1 MDTRWYV
8 LAGGVCSGKTA
19 TAEAL
24 RARGYR
30 VMPEIAREVIE
41 EEFKKGKSIE
51 TILRDEVFEF
61 QIEVFRRQQEREKDL
76 PKGEVI
82 FFDRGMPDI
91 RAYLTHYNIPEPAD
105 IAEALAQVSYRNVF
119 LLASLPMEE
128 DPARTETADER
139 AVIHALLEDAH
150 ASLGL
155 PITHIPVAP
164 VEERVERIL
173 AALD

>member
-19 TAEAL
+19 TAQAL

-61 QIEVFRRQQEREKDL
+61 QIEVFRRQREREQTL
-76 PKGEVI
+76 PKDEVI

-91 RAYLTHYNIPEPAD
+91 RAYLTHYNIPEPAE
-105 IAEALAQVSYRNVF
+105 ITEALGQVSYRNVF

-139 AVIHALLEDAH
+139 SIIHARLEDAH
-150 ASLGL
+150 TSLGL
-155 PITHIPVAP
+155 PIIHIPVAP
-164 VEERVERIL
+164 LEDRVERIL

>member
-24 RARGYR
+24 RARSYR

-51 TILRDEVFEF
+51 TILRDEVFAF
-61 QIEVFRRQQEREKDL
+61 QMEVFRRQQERERDL
-76 PKGEVI
+76 PKDDVI

-91 RAYLTHYNIPEPAD
+91 RAYFKHHRIPEPKEITDALS
-105 IAEALAQVSYRNVF
+105 EAAYRRVF
-119 LLASLPMEE
+119 LLDSLPMEA
-128 DPARTETADER
+128 DPARTETDNER
-139 AVIHALLEDAH
+139 RIVHALLKEAYEG
-150 ASLGL
+150 LGF
-155 PITHIPVAP
+155 PITPIPVAP
-164 VEERVERIL
+164 LEDRLELIL
-173 AALD
+173 AAVD